1 MLRLLRNRRVLLGLL
16 IVGALVAVAAW
27 PRATTVEVAT
37 VSSGPMMVTIDEDGR
52 TRVRDRFVVTA
63 PVAGE
68 LLRIELRP
76 GDRVERGK
84 TRLAAVRPAA
94 PMPLDARS
102 RAEAEAAV
110 QSAEAAVG
118 RLTAELGRARTA
130 AAQTH
135 RDLARAQSL
144 AAGGAVAREEVERRQ
159 TEVAAADDAV
169 RAGEFAIAQA
179 RYELDV
185 ARARLASPADGRPVR
200 DWVITAP
207 VDGVVLTRFRE
218 SQGVVP
224 AGEPLVEIG
233 DPTRLEIV
241 ADMLSS
247 DAVKIQPGSRVL
259 IEEWGGP
266 DTLVG
271 RVRRIEPAGFTKVSA
286 LGVEEQRV
294 NVVID
299 FDSTAGAAR
308 ALGDNFRV
316 EVRVVVWETGS
327 AVKVSPG
334 SLFRRGEDWA
344 VYVVEG
350 DVARLRTVTIGERNG
365 REARVVSGL
374 EVGESVVVYP
384 PDTLVDG
391 GRVARRVE

>member
-27 PRATTVEVAT
+27 PRATAVEVAT

-130 AAQTH
+130 AAQAH
-135 RDLARAQSL
+135 RELARAQSL

-374 EVGESVVVYP
+374 EVGELVVVYP

-391 GRVARRVE
+391 GRVTRRVE

>member
-27 PRATTVEVAT
+27 PRATAVEVAT

-130 AAQTH
+130 AAQAH
-135 RDLARAQSL
+135 RELARAQSL

-224 AGEPLVEIG
+224 AGQPLVEIG

-374 EVGESVVVYP
+374 EVGELVVVYP

-391 GRVARRVE
+391 GRVTRRVE

>member
-1 MLRLLRNRRVLLGLL
+1 M
-16 IVGALVAVAAW
+16 W
-27 PRATTVEVAT
+27 PRATVVEIAEVA
-37 VSSGPMMVTIDEDGR
+37 SGPMVVTIDEDGR

-76 GDRVERGK
+76 GDRVEKGK

-118 RLTAELGRARTA
+118 RLTAELGRAKGA
-130 AAQTH
+130 AAQAH
-135 RDLARAQSL
+135 RELARTQSL
-144 AAGGAVAREEVERRQ
+144 ASGGAVAREEVERRQ
-159 TEVAAADDAV
+159 TEATTADDAV

-179 RYELDV
+179 RYERDV
-185 ARARLASPADGRPVR
+185 ARARLTSPGDRPASG

-247 DAVKIQPGSRVL
+247 DAVKIPPGSRVL

-271 RVRRIEPAGFTKVSA
+271 RVRRVEPAGFTKVSA

-294 NVVID
+294 NVMID
-299 FDSTAGAAR
+299 FDAAAGAAR

-316 EVRVVVWETGS
+316 EVRVVVWETAS

-344 VYVVEG
+344 VYVVDG
-350 DVARLRTVTIGERNG
+350 DVARVRTVTIGERNG
-365 REARVVSGL
+365 REARVISGL
-374 EVGESVVVYP
+374 EAGESVVVYP

-391 GRVARRVE
+391 GRVTRRAE

>member
-27 PRATTVEVAT
+27 PRATAVEVAT

-130 AAQTH
+130 AAQAH
-135 RDLARAQSL
+135 RELARAQSL

-259 IEEWGGP
+259 IGEWGGP

-374 EVGESVVVYP
+374 EVGELVVVYP

-391 GRVARRVE
+391 GRVTRRVE